1 MRSRSSACGCRTEW
15 GTEVETST
23 SDFVYTVAEAARQ
36 LKIGR
41 TAMYELVMSGR
52 VRSVTIGRSRRV
64 PASCIA
70 EYLTYLLDQSSD
82 LNMAA

>member
-1 MRSRSSACGCRTEW
+1 
-15 GTEVETST
+15 VESNA

-41 TAMYELVMSGR
+41 TAMYELVMSGQ

-70 EYLTYLLDQSSD
+70 EYLTNLLEQPAD
-82 LNMAA
+82 LPTAA

>member
-1 MRSRSSACGCRTEW
+1 MGNP
-15 GTEVETST
+15 EVETDAI
-23 SDFVYTVAEAARQ
+23 DFVYTVAEAARQ

-41 TAMYELVMSGR
+41 TAMYELIMSGE

-70 EYLTYLLDQSSD
+70 DYLARLLEQPSSIS
-82 LNMAA
+82 AAA

>member
-1 MRSRSSACGCRTEW
+1 M
-15 GTEVETST
+15 ETNAP
-23 SDFVYTVAEAARQ
+23 DFVYTVAEAARQ

-52 VRSVTIGRSRRV
+52 VRSITIGRSRRV

-70 EYLTYLLDQSSD
+70 EYLTHLLEQPADIS
-82 LNMAA
+82 AAA